1 MSYKLFTSSD
11 LGETVQEHRASA
23 LGAWRL
29 RGIAALRIVFGAVW
43 AIDAWF
49 KWQPAFA
56 SHFTGYLMQARNHQP
71 AAIVAW
77 ITFWL
82 HVVSLSPAF
91 FAHMVALS
99 ETCIALC
106 LVLGAFSNLTCCA
119 GIVLSFVIWSAAE
132 GFGGTYS
139 PGSTDIGVSIIY
151 VLVFV
156 GLFLGNAGRVFGLD
170 RSLDKLLGRWCFLAS
185 ASVTSR
191 AARERQHLTL
201 PPYPSTASTTQV
213 YVDYPLP
220 SYVRETT
227 PFTYQSRAAWHTF
240 DATVTQDMPEEAVRD
255 RRISNSRLTAIKG
268 QHLSRME

>member
-1 MSYKLFTSSD
+1 MSYKLFTSPE
-11 LGETVQEHRASA
+11 LGGSVREHRAST

-29 RGIAALRIVFGAVW
+29 RGIAALRMAFGGVW

-56 SHFTGYLMQARNHQP
+56 SNFTGYLIQARDHQP
-71 AAIVAW
+71 TAIVAW

-82 HVVSLSPAF
+82 HVVSLNPAF
-91 FAHMVALS
+91 FAHMVALGES
-99 ETCIALC
+99 CIALG

-119 GIVLSFVIWSAAE
+119 GIVLSFVIWSTAE
-132 GFGGTYS
+132 GFGGPYGS
-139 PGSTDIGVSIIY
+139 GSTDIGVSIIY

-156 GLFLGNAGRVFGLD
+156 GLFLGNAGCVFGLD
-170 RSLDKLLGRWCFLAS
+170 MLLDTLLGRWCFLAS

-191 AARERQHLTL
+191 ATRTKQQLSL
-201 PPYPSTASTTQV
+201 SPYPSTTPSTQV

-227 PFTYQSRAAWHTF
+227 PFTYQPRTTWHAFEAA
-240 DATVTQDMPEEAVRD
+240 VKQDTPEEMAHD

-268 QHLSRME
+268 QRLSRM

>member
-11 LGETVQEHRASA
+11 LGETVREHRAST

-29 RGIAALRIVFGAVW
+29 RGTAALRIAFGAVW

-71 AAIVAW
+71 AVIVAW

-82 HVVSLSPAF
+82 HVVVLNPPF
-91 FAHMVALS
+91 FAHMVALG
-99 ETCIALC
+99 ETYIALC

-119 GIVLSFVIWSAAE
+119 GIVLSFVIWSTAE
-132 GFGGTYS
+132 GFGGPYG

-170 RSLDKLLGRWCFLAS
+170 MLLDKLLGRWCFLAS
-185 ASVTSR
+185 ASVTAR
-191 AARERQHLTL
+191 ATREKHHLTL
-201 PPYPSTASTTQV
+201 PPYSSTASPTQG

-220 SYVRETT
+220 SYTRETT
-227 PFTYQSRAAWHTF
+227 PFTYQPRTAWHTF
-240 DATVTQDMPEEAVRD
+240 ETTVTQDMPEEAARD
-255 RRISNSRLTAIKG
+255 RRISSSRLTAIKG
-268 QHLSRME
+268 QRLSRM